1 MQCQNLGVIRTS
13 KWTPPLPDPLVIQVL
28 YLRLHHVAVTD
39 SRGDDDDDDVIVL
52 RIY

>member
-1 MQCQNLGVIRTS
+1 MDS
-13 KWTPPLPDPLVIQVL
+13 PPPDPLVIQVL

-39 SRGDDDDDDVIVL
+39 SRGDDDDDVIVL